1 MLFPVLH
8 EDADL
13 LVLHKP
19 AGLVCHPTKGDAYSS
34 LISRVRLHLGAEQE
48 PQMVHRLDRETSG
61 VMVFGKTAAAS
72 AELRRLWIAGLVTK
86 EYLALVHGAV
96 SAAAGVID
104 APLGRDEASPV
115 AIKDCVRPGGASAVT
130 RWWRVRTLQ
139 RAEGFF
145 TLLRVRLDTGRKHQ
159 IRIHLAA
166 AGHPLV
172 GDKLYGPSEELYLK
186 FVERRLEAVDRER
199 LLLANQALHAARL
212 WLPWDGQE
220 QEFVSAPEADFSAF
234 LDGQTVPW
242 LKDPHDPLRPGIER
256 EGPGAEDALPG
267 VSR

>member
-34 LISRVRLHLGAEQE
+34 LISRVRIHLGAEQE

-72 AELRRLWIAGLVTK
+72 AELRRLWITGLVTK

-96 SAAAGVID
+96 SAVSGVID
-104 APLGRDEASPV
+104 APLGKDEASSV
-115 AIKDCVRPGGASAVT
+115 AIKDCVRPDGASAVT
-130 RWWRVRTLQ
+130 RWWRVRTIQ
-139 RAEGFF
+139 REEGAF

-172 GDKLYGPSEELYLK
+172 GDKLYGPSEDLYLK
-186 FVERRLEAVDRER
+186 FVERRLEPADRDR

-212 WLPWDGQE
+212 WLPWEGE
-220 QEFVSAPEADFSAF
+220 EREFRSEPEADFTAF
-234 LDGQTVPW
+234 VEGRTVAW
-242 LKDPHDPLRPGIER
+242 LADPHDPLRPWT
-256 EGPGAEDALPG
+256 EG
-267 VSR
+267 